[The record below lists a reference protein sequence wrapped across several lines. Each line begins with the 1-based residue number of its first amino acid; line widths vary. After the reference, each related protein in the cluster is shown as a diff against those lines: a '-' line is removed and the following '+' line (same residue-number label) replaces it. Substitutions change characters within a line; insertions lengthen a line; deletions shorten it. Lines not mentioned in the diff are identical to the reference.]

1 MDATTESWLDL
12 HSSTYCP
19 PEVLN
24 EGYDPAITTCKRIIA
39 LIQGG
44 DDTNDKLIFPKSP
57 NCVHNQTGHNLGA
70 SSQNF
75 TVQVIG
81 KHIGEFRTYVS
92 PEIKTCSFS
101 NDCIDNT
108 QTHQKMYQ

>member
-1 MDATTESWLDL
+1 M
-12 HSSTYCP
+12 
-19 PEVLN
+19 LN
-24 EGYDPAITTCKRIIA
+24 EGYDPATMACKRIIA

-44 DDTNDKLIFPKSP
+44 NDTNGKTIFPNSL

-70 SSQNF
+70 SSRNF

-81 KHIGEFRTYVS
+81 KHIREFRIYVC

-101 NDCIDNT
+101 IDKFYT
-108 QTHQKMYQ
+108 QTHQEMYQSWSHHRQQPEYKRQPVM